1 MLKVKHKNLQ
11 KQLEKHFDFPS
22 FRGYQEEIVASVLES
37 KNTMVIMP
45 TGVGKSICF
54 QLPAVMQDGLA
65 LVISPLIA
73 LMKNQVDFL
82 DKKSVPSAFLNS
94 SLSQKQVK
102 AIKEELLNNKLK
114 LLYLAPETL
123 NKEST
128 VELLKKIPLSFVA
141 IDEAHCIS
149 DWGNE
154 FRPEYRKIK
163 ATVQRLGNLPIMA
176 LTATATPRVQRDILK
191 TLSIQDARVFKSSF
205 ERKNLYYE
213 IRPKQDCERQ
223 ILTYIKSGPKRA
235 GIIYCHSRKKVEEL
249 TKILINNNILAAT
262 YHAGIDVKWRA
273 AIQDQFLEG
282 KVDVIVATIAFGMGI
297 DKPNVSFIM
306 HYDVPKSLESY
317 YQETGRAGR
326 DGKEATCVLFFSL
339 KDIRKLE
346 NFNKN
351 KLLSEKKSANAL
363 LHEIKSY
370 ALSGVCRTRQILHYF
385 GETYSGRC
393 QKCDNCIYPTQM
405 YEGTPYLLTLLE
417 VIKRTETSCD
427 IHELS
432 SFILGIETPHIRMHG
447 YHQLKLFG
455 SGKTHSFNF
464 WISVIRQAILSG
476 FIKKETDYI
485 DVLNMTP
492 KGKAFT
498 AKPHAVSFTKT
509 RDYDT
514 YQPVTI
520 PMCNSSLLEQ
530 LTTLQKKIVKKEKL
544 APEVRFSQ
552 LALESIAT
560 FLPTT
565 VAQLERLPY
574 IIPAVAK
581 IIGKLFVLLVAAHQQ
596 RTQKGI
602 PQNSM
607 ANSQGKFKKAILFGH
622 IAQKLPLEEIARLHK
637 TSCEGLIEELEA
649 IAKAGTPVQVKHYLN
664 STLPQE
670 EQKELA
676 EYFSTSSTPEMLEDA
691 LEEFDSVYSE
701 QEIHLSYIMHLSD
714 SITFRR

>member
-1 MLKVKHKNLQ
+1 MLKVKYKNLQ
-11 KQLEKHFDFPS
+11 KQLEKHFGFPS
-22 FRGYQEEIVASVLES
+22 FRGYQEKIVANVLES

-82 DKKSVPSAFLNS
+82 DTKSISSAFLNS

-102 AIKEELLNNKLK
+102 AVKGKLLNNKLK

-128 VELLKKIPLSFVA
+128 VELLKKISLSFVA

-163 ATVQRLGNLPIMA
+163 ATVQRLGNLPIMV

-191 TLSIQDARVFKSSF
+191 TLSLQNACIFKSSF

-213 IRPKQDCERQ
+213 IRPKKDCERQ

-249 TKILINNNILAAT
+249 AKILINNNIPAAA
-262 YHAGIDVKWRA
+262 YHAGIDVKRRA
-273 AIQDQFLEG
+273 AIQDEFLQG
-282 KVDVIVATIAFGMGI
+282 KVDVMVATIAFGMGI
-297 DKPNVSFIM
+297 DKPDVRFII
-306 HYDVPKSLESY
+306 HYDVPKSLENY

-326 DGKEATCVLFFSL
+326 DGKESTCVLFFSL
-339 KDIRKLE
+339 KDIQKLE

-351 KLLSEKKSANAL
+351 KLLSEKKSANTL

-370 ALSGVCRTRQILHYF
+370 VLSGVCRTRQILHYF
-385 GETYSGRC
+385 GETYPDTC
-393 QKCDNCIYPTQM
+393 QNCDNCIYPTQM

-417 VIKRTETSCD
+417 TIERTETSCD
-427 IHELS
+427 IHELA
-432 SFILGIETPHIRMHG
+432 SFIANIETPHIRIHG

-455 SGKTHSFNF
+455 IGKAHSFNF
-464 WISVIRQAILSG
+464 WISVIRQAEFAE

-485 DVLNMTP
+485 EVLNITP
-492 KGKAFT
+492 KGRAFM
-498 AKPHAVSFTKT
+498 AKPHAVSLTKT

-530 LTTLQKKIVKKEKL
+530 FTTLQKNIEEKI
-544 APEVRFSQ
+544 APDARFSQ

-565 VAQLERLPY
+565 IAQLERLPY
-574 IIPAVAK
+574 ITSAVAK
-581 IIGKLFVLLVAAHQQ
+581 SIGKPFVLLVAAHQQ
-596 RTQKGI
+596 RTQKGM

-607 ANSQGKFKKAILFGH
+607 ANPQEKSKKAVLLDH
-622 IAQKLPLEEIARLHK
+622 IARKLPLEEIARLHK
-637 TSCEGLIEELEA
+637 TSCERLIEEFEA
-649 IAKAGTPVQVKHYLN
+649 MAKAGIFVQVKHYLS

-676 EYFSTSSTPEMLEDA
+676 EYFNTSSTAEMLDGA
-691 LEEFDSVYSE
+691 LDEFDSVYSE

-714 SITFRR
+714 SIAFRR